1 MKIIQI
7 LNARDSLAK
16 VNKIKF
22 NDFNITIRVFKLTKR
37 VNEILE
43 IVQMEQKRII
53 EEYVLTDEKGNPVI
67 ENSRY
72 KFKNVSDAKQYE
84 EEYAVMLN
92 TEADDLE
99 QIQIPLASVK
109 SATDISSEDLIKLV
123 SLIEWVE

>member
-84 EEYAVMLN
+84 EEYAAMLN
-92 TEADDLE
+92 TEAEDLE

>member
-1 MKIIQI
+1 
-7 LNARDSLAK
+7 
-16 VNKIKF
+16 
-22 NDFNITIRVFKLTKR
+22 
-37 VNEILE
+37 
-43 IVQMEQKRII
+43 MEQKRII

-84 EEYAVMLN
+84 EEYAAMLN
-92 TEADDLE
+92 TEAEDLE

>member
-1 MKIIQI
+1 MKIVQT

-109 SATDISSEDLIKLV
+109 
-123 SLIEWVE
+123 

>member
-1 MKIIQI
+1 MKIVQT